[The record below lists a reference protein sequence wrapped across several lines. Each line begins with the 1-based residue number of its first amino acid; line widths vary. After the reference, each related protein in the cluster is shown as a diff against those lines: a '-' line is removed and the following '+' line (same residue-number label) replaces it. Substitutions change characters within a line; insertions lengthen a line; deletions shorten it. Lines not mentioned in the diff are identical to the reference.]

1 MLFRS
6 CIKCGRCVNVCEQV
20 QGISALTYSNR
31 SDDFRVTTAFNAP
44 LDSTACVLCG
54 QCSVVCPTAA
64 IVERDN
70 THDVFNVL
78 HDPNKHVIVQ
88 VAPSVRVA
96 LGDEFGLPPGS
107 LVTGKMVSALKI
119 IGFDKVFD
127 TNFSADL
134 TIMEE
139 GAELIDRLTNKG
151 TLPMLTSYSPGWAH

>member
-1 MLFRS
+1 M
-6 CIKCGRCVNVCEQV
+6 
-20 QGISALTYSNR
+20 
-31 SDDFRVTTAFNAP
+31 
-44 LDSTACVLCG
+44 
-54 QCSVVCPTAA
+54 
-64 IVERDN
+64 ERDN
-70 THDVFNVL
+70 THDVFNVF

-119 IGFDKVFD
+119 IGFDKVFN

-139 GAELIDRLTNKG
+139 RAKLIDRLTNKR
-151 TLPMLTSYSPGWAH
+151 TLMEGLV